1 MTAPAASP
9 RRRAPD
15 TMGGM
20 SEAVSVLPRVD
31 VLRDAQVLEQRGRW
45 WLIGSFLLCPCH
57 LPLTL
62 GVLIAVLG
70 GTSLGAFF
78 RDNAWVAG
86 GLITFFWLLGTTYG
100 FRLIRKAQRSGGACA
115 APRR

>member
-1 MTAPAASP
+1 
-9 RRRAPD
+9 
-15 TMGGM
+15 M
-20 SEAVSVLPRVD
+20 SEAVRELPRVD
-31 VLRDAQVLEQRGRW
+31 VLQGAQVLEQRGRW

-62 GVLIAVLG
+62 GVLFAVLG

-86 GLITFFWLLGTTYG
+86 GLITFAWVLGTGYG
-100 FRLIRKAQRSGGACA
+100 FRLIRQAQRAGGACPV
-115 APRR
+115 PRR